1 MGLFDLFKKKPE
13 ASGADREV
21 EALVAELASADPKV
35 RFQACRALGR
45 LGSRAEQAVPKLN
58 ELTADDDGD
67 VCNAAA
73 AALSEIE
80 RKRV

>member
-13 ASGADREV
+13 APGVDREV
-21 EALVAELASADPKV
+21 EALIAKLASADVKT
-35 RFQACRALGR
+35 RFEACRALGR
-45 LGSRAEQAVPKLN
+45 LGTRAQAAVPKLN

-80 RKRV
+80 RKRA